1 MPIMSAH
8 DVDRNDNMS
17 SGKSNDSNTYKKT
30 NNEMAFAVLNVV
42 IDQTMEESTP
52 METKEW
58 KAKAE
63 KECCDNKK
71 EQNSILVPVIRIFGT
86 LKRAGGGQPLQ
97 SACLY
102 IHGAFPYILARP
114 VVAGPDGSL
123 YPSPIMPTHVNWD
136 NRDEVEAIQGEIQA
150 TLEDTIQSSFL
161 DKRSDEKED
170 DAMSKNNIIETR
182 QIIRKVTVVEGRGFY
197 TYCPGPPACF
207 LRVGKS

>member
-1 MPIMSAH
+1 MNAH
-8 DVDRNDNMS
+8 DVDRNDNS
-17 SGKSNDSNTYKKT
+17 RKTNDNNNRYKET
-30 NNEMAFAVLNVV
+30 NNEMASFAVLNVV
-42 IDQTMEESTP
+42 IDQTMEEITP

-58 KAKAE
+58 KTKAKAE
-63 KECCDNKK
+63 KECCDKK
-71 EQNSILVPVIRIFGT
+71 EQNNNILVPVIRIFGT

-150 TLEDTIQSSFL
+150 TLEDTLQSSFL
-161 DKRSDEKED
+161 DKGFEDKED
-170 DAMSKNNIIETR
+170 DSMSKNKITERR

-197 TYCPGPPACF
+197 SYSPGPPASF

>member
-1 MPIMSAH
+1 MNAH
-8 DVDRNDNMS
+8 DVDRNDNS
-17 SGKSNDSNTYKKT
+17 RKTNDNNNRYKET
-30 NNEMAFAVLNVV
+30 NNEMASFAVLNVV
-42 IDQTMEESTP
+42 IDQTMEEITP

-58 KAKAE
+58 KTKAKAE
-63 KECCDNKK
+63 KECCDKK
-71 EQNSILVPVIRIFGT
+71 EQNNNILVPVIRIFGT

-114 VVAGPDGSL
+114 VAAGPDGSL

-150 TLEDTIQSSFL
+150 TLEDTLQSSFL
-161 DKRSDEKED
+161 DKGFEDKED
-170 DAMSKNNIIETR
+170 DSMSKNKITERR

-197 TYCPGPPACF
+197 SYSPGPPASF

>member
-1 MPIMSAH
+1 MNAH
-8 DVDRNDNMS
+8 DVDRNDNS
-17 SGKSNDSNTYKKT
+17 RKTNDNNNRYKET
-30 NNEMAFAVLNVV
+30 NNEMASFAVLNVV
-42 IDQTMEESTP
+42 IDQTMEEITP

-58 KAKAE
+58 KTKAKAE
-63 KECCDNKK
+63 KECCDKK
-71 EQNSILVPVIRIFGT
+71 EQNNNILVPVIRIFGT

-114 VVAGPDGSL
+114 VAAGPDGSL

-150 TLEDTIQSSFL
+150 TLEDTLQSSFL
-161 DKRSDEKED
+161 DKGFEDKED
-170 DAMSKNNIIETR
+170 DSMSKNKITERR

-197 TYCPGPPACF
+197 SYSPGPPASF
-207 LRVGKS
+207 LRVGKY

>member
-1 MPIMSAH
+1 MNAH
-8 DVDRNDNMS
+8 DVDRNDNS
-17 SGKSNDSNTYKKT
+17 RKTNDNNNRYKET
-30 NNEMAFAVLNVV
+30 NNEMASFAVLNVV
-42 IDQTMEESTP
+42 IDQTMEEITP

-58 KAKAE
+58 KTKAKAE
-63 KECCDNKK
+63 KECCDKK
-71 EQNSILVPVIRIFGT
+71 EQNNNILVPVIRIFGT

-114 VVAGPDGSL
+114 VAAGPDGSL

-161 DKRSDEKED
+161 DKGFDEKED
-170 DAMSKNNIIETR
+170 DAMSKNNNIERR

-197 TYCPGPPACF
+197 SYSPGPPASF